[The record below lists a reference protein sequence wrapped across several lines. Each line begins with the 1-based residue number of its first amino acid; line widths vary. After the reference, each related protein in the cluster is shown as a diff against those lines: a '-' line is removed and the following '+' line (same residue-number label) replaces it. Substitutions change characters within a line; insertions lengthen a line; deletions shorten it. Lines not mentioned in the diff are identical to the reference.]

1 MSTPNNTSNPAGAD
15 AEDCPAAVS
24 QAAMARTLDAV
35 EHQLAELA
43 PLSTRFDELAATVGQ
58 LAQYVLGVEAAT
70 DDRPSKVAPSWLD
83 IDHEAPSRW
92 AAEDILAR
100 LTPWVGGIYL
110 RYSDAKLPDCW
121 LWHPDVVEE
130 LISLHAAWLG
140 AYDRDAAPT
149 AANDWHERQ
158 RPGVLA
164 RVKTYAG
171 MCSLEAHL
179 PGKERHHRAPA
190 TPTEDA
196 VPAIAAWWTT
206 RREQPGPQPTPE
218 QIAAANQR
226 MHRNRR

>member
-1 MSTPNNTSNPAGAD
+1 MTTPNTSNPAGAE

-24 QAAMARTLDAV
+24 QAAMARTLEAL
-35 EHQLAELA
+35 EHRVAELA
-43 PLSTRFDELAATVGQ
+43 PVSKRVDELAATVSQ
-58 LAQYVLGVEAAT
+58 LAQVTLGAETAK
-70 DDRPSKVAPSWLD
+70 DDRPSKVPPSWLD
-83 IDHEAPSRW
+83 TDGGPKGQLVAQ
-92 AAEDILAR
+92 DILAR

-110 RYSDAKLPDCW
+110 RYADAKLPDCW

-130 LISLHAAWLG
+130 LISLHAAWLA
-140 AYDRDAAPT
+140 AYDRDAPAT

-179 PGKERHHRAPA
+179 PGKERHRPGPT

-196 VPAIAAWWTT
+196 APAIAAWWAT
-206 RREQPGPQPTPE
+206 RREQPGPEPTPE
-218 QIAAANQR
+218 QIAAATER